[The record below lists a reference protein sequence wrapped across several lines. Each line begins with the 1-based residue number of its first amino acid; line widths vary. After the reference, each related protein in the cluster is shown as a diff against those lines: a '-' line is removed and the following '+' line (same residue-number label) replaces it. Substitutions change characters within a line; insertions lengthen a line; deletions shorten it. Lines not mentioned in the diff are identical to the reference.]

1 ATRRRSSRNSRST
14 EAGILYSLFSILSSS
29 HRLSFFQQG
38 GTMLV
43 RVGGGFKD
51 YAPLILRLGLATVFI
66 LQGALL
72 VPDMGKSPHLS
83 TIITMVVELLG
94 GLFCLIGFLTRWAAF
109 GLGAL
114 MLWQIIDGPGFR
126 ALYDSNH
133 QLLFAGMLMSAALYG
148 LGGGKYSL
156 DEKMKKKDG

>member
-1 ATRRRSSRNSRST
+1 M
-14 EAGILYSLFSILSSS
+14 ID
-29 HRLSFFQQG
+29 
-38 GTMLV
+38 
-43 RVGGGFKD
+43 RVGCGFKD
-51 YAPLILRLGLATVFI
+51 YAPLMLRLGLATVFI

-83 TIITMVVELLG
+83 TVITMIVELLG

-114 MLWQIIDGPGFR
+114 MLWQMIEYHGF
-126 ALYDSNH
+126 YVFYKENH
-133 QLLFAGMLMSAALYG
+133 QLPFALFMMCAAAYG

-156 DEKMKKKDG
+156 DEKQKKKDG

>member
-1 ATRRRSSRNSRST
+1 M
-14 EAGILYSLFSILSSS
+14 ID
-29 HRLSFFQQG
+29 
-38 GTMLV
+38 

-51 YAPLILRLGLATVFI
+51 YAPFILRLGLATVFI
-66 LQGALL
+66 LQGAQM
-72 VPDMGKSPHLS
+72 VSGMGRHPSLAE
-83 TIITMVVELLG
+83 IITMVVQLLG

-114 MLWQIIDGPGFR
+114 MLWRIIDGPGFR

-133 QLLFAGMLMSAALYG
+133 QLLFAGLMMSAALYG